1 MRIGDIEFRNLI
13 ALAPMAGVAD
23 APFRRVCADLG
34 AGMTT
39 SEMIAADINLW
50 ESRKTRQRLRSWG
63 KHLPH
68 ITQIAGYDPEIL
80 AAAARRAQAQGA
92 AIVDINMGCPAKKV
106 CRRLAGSSLLKDPRL
121 VRRILKRVV
130 ESVTV
135 PVTLKIRTG
144 WCPASRNGVVIAR
157 IAEDCGVSG
166 LTVHGRTRN
175 CKFNGVAEYDTIRA
189 IKGTVTI
196 PVIANGDIDSPEKA
210 RAVLDY
216 TSADGIMIGRAARGR
231 PWIFSEVKTFLSS
244 ERDENSFLHLPSVH
258 DIILN
263 HLDSLYS
270 FYGESTGV
278 RVGRKHLSWYA
289 QYQERADVF
298 RDRVVRVETARE
310 QLELTRAFCNRFSHK
325 ASAERVRSGRER
337 GGEDDQQKENS
348 QQEEKEGE
356 CSTACYGSSKQAV
369 ECADRR
375 SVTRLSH

>member
-1 MRIGDIEFRNLI
+1 M
-13 ALAPMAGVAD
+13 
-23 APFRRVCADLG
+23 
-34 AGMTT
+34 
-39 SEMIAADINLW
+39 
-50 ESRKTRQRLRSWG
+50 
-63 KHLPH
+63 
-68 ITQIAGYDPEIL
+68 
-80 AAAARRAQAQGA
+80 
-92 AIVDINMGCPAKKV
+92 
-106 CRRLAGSSLLKDPRL
+106 
-121 VRRILKRVV
+121 
-130 ESVTV
+130 

-231 PWIFSEVKTFLSS
+231 PWIFSEVKNFLSS